1 MRCTVSESPKYTDDS
16 REDFMKTKTQ
26 LTTQK
31 LVLSALMTA
40 MVVVFQ
46 LLATFTAFFG
56 PFSTAIALVPIVIG
70 AALCGPIVGAW
81 LGFAFGMVVLL
92 SGGAALFLA
101 YNIPGTVVTVLVKGI
116 ACGLAAGIVYHL
128 LEKFNR
134 YLAVFA
140 AAIICPIA
148 NTGIF
153 MLGTA
158 IFFLD
163 FANEIAGVLAL
174 DVSGMAVFWA
184 LAMANF
190 LFELGLNIVM
200 SPVILRIINIKKKS
214 H

>member
-1 MRCTVSESPKYTDDS
+1 
-16 REDFMKTKTQ
+16 MKTKTQ

-31 LVLSALMTA
+31 LVLSALMTS
-40 MVVVFQ
+40 MVVLFQ

-81 LGFAFGMVVLL
+81 LGFVFGLVVLF

-101 YNIPGTVVTVLVKGI
+101 YNIPGTVITVLLKGT
-116 ACGLAAGIVYHL
+116 ACGLVAGLVYNM
-128 LEKFNR
+128 LEKINR

-140 AAIICPIA
+140 AAIVCPIT

-153 MLGTA
+153 MLGSA

-163 FANEIAGVLAL
+163 FADAIAEILML
-174 DVSGMAVFWA
+174 NVSGMAVFWT

-200 SPVILRIINIKKKS
+200 SPVILRIINIKKKT